1 MTYSRG
7 TANSLSSKPLL
18 DSLSL
23 AAVGYIIFLVS
34 TDLTLNGIK
43 LMVEYFPIWQ
53 ILWRLPSKFQDLSP
67 EIWLGRTTNVQSSC
81 VDSLV
86 LGGF

>member
-18 DSLSL
+18 DYLSL
-23 AAVGYIIFLVS
+23 AAVGYITFLVS
-34 TDLTLNGIK
+34 TDLTSSGIK
-43 LMVEYFPIWQ
+43 IMVEYFHIS
-53 ILWRLPSKFQDLSP
+53 SKFQDLSP
-67 EIWLGRTTNVQSSC
+67 EMWLGWTTNVLSSC

-86 LGGF
+86 SGGF